1 MCPDASLLSAFYD
14 DEVPDPWKTRL
25 EGHLAGCPACRATLE
40 AFQHQS
46 EILKADL
53 LEIEPDERRE
63 DKFWNYVGH
72 SRLGRTK
79 KFPQLYVPAP
89 LAAAAALLLVA
100 AVVMNFLPLRGRTH
114 REIIMVESRPMTPT
128 VVSLTIAPQE
138 LDALFAMLEGV
149 EVYDDEAIRRLPLE
163 LPVARYGEPQIVR
176 NADLPE
182 AP

>member
-1 MCPDASLLSAFYD
+1 
-14 DEVPDPWKTRL
+14 
-25 EGHLAGCPACRATLE
+25 
-40 AFQHQS
+40 
-46 EILKADL
+46 
-53 LEIEPDERRE
+53 
-63 DKFWNYVGH
+63 
-72 SRLGRTK
+72 
-79 KFPQLYVPAP
+79 
-89 LAAAAALLLVA
+89 
-100 AVVMNFLPLRGRTH
+100 
-114 REIIMVESRPMTPT
+114 MTPT